1 MFYAVV
7 GERLEAAAQ
16 PLSCVARLLVDGVE
30 QGADLGYVARGG
42 KREQFFLG
50 GEVAVDQSFVDADA
64 AGDVVDAGILG
75 SPLVEQG
82 TGRVDDLALAGAAAG
97 GAGLLGRWHRETVT
111 QRVTSVYMPTTLTH
125 RAVRLHGR
133 EVALVVGGEGPTLL
147 LIHGI
152 GGDWR
157 TWEPVLDG
165 LARQHHVVAVDLPGH
180 GGSAKGAGDY
190 SLGALACALRDVGGV
205 LGLERATVIG
215 HSLGGGI
222 AMQFAYQFPERCE
235 RLVLVSSGGLGPDVG
250 LVLRVATLP
259 GSELF
264 LSLTAPTARSLI
276 NLAAS
281 TGRALRIRAT
291 AGAEHYARAFAALA
305 EPDTRAAF
313 LGTLRGV
320 VGTRGQLVDAR
331 DRLYLAQHMPTLI
344 VWGERD
350 AVLPV
355 DHGHAAQEA
364 MPGSRLEIFDDTGHL
379 PQLDDPRRFVDV
391 VEDFIA
397 TTDPSTYSPERWT
410 ELLRSHGERVEA

>member
-1 MFYAVV
+1 M
-7 GERLEAAAQ
+7 
-16 PLSCVARLLVDGVE
+16 S
-30 QGADLGYVARGG
+30 
-42 KREQFFLG
+42 
-50 GEVAVDQSFVDADA
+50 
-64 AGDVVDAGILG
+64 
-75 SPLVEQG
+75 
-82 TGRVDDLALAGAAAG
+82 
-97 GAGLLGRWHRETVT
+97 
-111 QRVTSVYMPTTLTH
+111 TTLDH
-125 RAVRLHGR
+125 RSVRLHGR

-165 LARQHHVVAVDLPGH
+165 LARQHQVVAVDLPGH

-250 LVLRVATLP
+250 LVLRLATLP

-264 LSLTAPTARSLI
+264 LSLTAPAARSLI

-281 TGRALRIRAT
+281 AGRALPIRPA
-291 AGAEHYARAFAALA
+291 ADAEHYARAFTALA
-305 EPDTRAAF
+305 DPDTRAAF

-350 AVLPV
+350 AILPV
-355 DHGHAAQEA
+355 EHAHAAQEA
-364 MPGSRLEIFDDTGHL
+364 IPGSQLEIFEDTGHL
-379 PQLDDPRRFVDV
+379 PQLYDPGRFINI
-391 VEDFIA
+391 VEHFIA
-397 TTDPSTYSPERWT
+397 TTDTSTFSSERWA
-410 ELLRSHGERVEA
+410 ELLRSHTEPIKPETPATDGR

>member
-1 MFYAVV
+1 MPMK
-7 GERLEAAAQ
+7 L
-16 PLSCVARLLVDGVE
+16 D
-30 QGADLGYVARGG
+30 
-42 KREQFFLG
+42 
-50 GEVAVDQSFVDADA
+50 
-64 AGDVVDAGILG
+64 
-75 SPLVEQG
+75 
-82 TGRVDDLALAGAAAG
+82 
-97 GAGLLGRWHRETVT
+97 HR
-111 QRVTSVYMPTTLTH
+111 S
-125 RAVRLHGR
+125 VRLHGR
-133 EVALVVGGEGPTLL
+133 KVAYVDGGEGPILL

-165 LARQHHVVAVDLPGH
+165 LARQHRVVAVDLPGH

-190 SLGALACALRDVGGV
+190 SLGALASALRDLGGA
-205 LGLERATVIG
+205 LGIERATVIG

-222 AMQFAYQFPERCE
+222 AMQFSYQFPERCE

-250 LVLRVATLP
+250 LVLRLATLP

-264 LSLTAPTARSLI
+264 LSLTAPAARSLI

-281 TGRALRIRAT
+281 AGRALRLRPAYD
-291 AGAEHYARAFAALA
+291 AEFYARTFAALA
-305 EPDTRAAF
+305 DPETRAAF

-364 MPGSRLEIFDDTGHL
+364 MPGSRLEIFQDAGHL
-379 PQLDDPRRFVDV
+379 PQLDDPRRFIDV
-391 VEDFIA
+391 VNDFVA
-397 TTDPSTYSPERWT
+397 TTHPSTYSDERWT
-410 ELLRSHGERVEA
+410 ELLRSDGERITT